1 MGTNIHNYILPG
13 AIIFLNSCM
22 GDNAYGPM
30 GNQGYGWSRMM
41 HYGFGGIFM
50 WIIFVVLMGALMY
63 AVFNLQRRGGTGNE
77 SPLDILK
84 KRYARGEVTKEEF
97 DGMRKDLQ
105 D

>member
-1 MGTNIHNYILPG
+1 MKTNIHNSIVLM
-13 AIIFLNSCM
+13 AIILLNSCK

-30 GNQGYGWSRMM
+30 GDQGYGWPWMM
-41 HYGFGGIFM
+41 HYGFGGMFM
-50 WIIFVVLMGALMY
+50 WIIFIILMGALIY
-63 AVFNLQRRGGTGNE
+63 AVFNLQRRRSTGNE

-84 KRYARGEVTKEEF
+84 KRYTRGDITKEEF